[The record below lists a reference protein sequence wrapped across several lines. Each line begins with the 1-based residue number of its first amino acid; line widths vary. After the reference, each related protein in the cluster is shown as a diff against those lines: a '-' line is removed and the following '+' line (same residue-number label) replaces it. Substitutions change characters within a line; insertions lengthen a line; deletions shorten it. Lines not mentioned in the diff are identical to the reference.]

1 MAQVLR
7 DSRTRYITQFTTP
20 KTTQSIEISVESL
33 FDVNCFQQIC
43 SSVESF
49 IKIDDF
55 KLFCEGKYS
64 TKSTDEVKEK
74 YKLTQQ
80 FDKQDSGAYGDI
92 FHDEKKTYILKV
104 FNQELMTQDEICN
117 EMFIYLC
124 MSFYPKDL
132 TPKIFRWN
140 LNFVLMEFVDA
151 TPLKKMCSSQLRI
164 HHF

>member
-1 MAQVLR
+1 MIDSTMAQVLR
-7 DSRTRYITQFTTP
+7 DSRTRYISQFTTP

-55 KLFCEGKYS
+55 KLFCKETYS

-92 FHDEKKTYILKV
+92 FHDENKTYILKV
-104 FNQELMTQDEICN
+104 FHQELMTQDEICN

-124 MSFYPKDL
+124 MSFY
-132 TPKIFRWN
+132 
-140 LNFVLMEFVDA
+140 
-151 TPLKKMCSSQLRI
+151 KK
-164 HHF
+164 